1 MLLKA
6 RYQVHEQGRNVLTFG
21 GRWIATIAGLLLA
34 GLFALTLPEALLTTA
49 MLKASEVHLASAGI
63 IGTAL
68 ALVLSLSIVPAQKAA
83 DVFSPAILKLYARDR
98 TTLWVFALLSCAA
111 LASLL
116 LGTGWTFSLSA
127 RYSLAGQFVLLG
139 ASLDALRAFYSRA
152 LNLLDPATALSL
164 VNSECRRYV
173 RRTRGGIERLVRI
186 NRLMAGDY
194 SNSAAF
200 RYGCYGRSQLSNA
213 LNAWTTQL
221 EEFAHKGIARRDTQ
235 AVNAIVRTMAEI
247 GRNYAEVRRDSMLL
261 LPDFSGGIPIGV
273 SDIGKVL
280 GPIYGNI
287 NAICEDAA
295 KQPNEA
301 IVRGCLV
308 TLGHM
313 AAHAMT
319 MVHTDDWHRTAPL
332 AFSPVFYLEL
342 CVKPALAAGMED
354 ALLDAINATRN
365 VFSEILKGT
374 DTQAAE
380 EKALDVLFDIAVT
393 SYPRQ
398 AMVSCFKSV
407 EMMLLAAQHDIR
419 VRGYRGLR
427 SLLNSVLPN
436 IILLMPLEALA
447 DKAGQRRMQTFPAY
461 SLGFEANI
469 PTLLTEIAKQVK
481 PVEDDQSWI
490 DPFRT
495 FNEAS
500 ETIVHHYREVADKVA
515 FGGVLLE
522 KWVVSSLINA
532 AEVHI
537 HLLDN
542 PPTGGERFLD
552 TVDDRLRWFLHAPAF
567 FFREQ
572 TDFPYDHASEAC
584 GDLAVLGMALLL
596 RERLKS
602 AQACGEAIRAIAHN
616 AANAENSRSYTRPY
630 GFADC
635 VVKIELLARAADALG
650 WPAVAATFRAHGARP
665 EGIPDEKWPGYIE
678 AVVTRTR
685 QMEREL
691 RERDRGYGLRSDPVA
706 VLRDILTSNHRSKS
720 GQRFRPS
727 G

>member
-1 MLLKA
+1 MTLLKT

-21 GRWIATIAGLLLA
+21 GRWIATGAGLLLA
-34 GLFALTLPEALLTTA
+34 GLFSLTLPDALLTTA
-49 MLKASEVHLASAGI
+49 TLKVSEVHLASAGI

-83 DVFSPAILKLYARDR
+83 DVFSSAILKLYARDR
-98 TTLWVFALLSCAA
+98 TTLWVFTLLSCAA

-127 RYSLAGQFVLLG
+127 RYTLAGQFVLLG

-164 VNSECRRYV
+164 VSTECRRYV
-173 RRTRGGIERLVRI
+173 RRTRNGIERLVRI
-186 NRLMAGDY
+186 QRVASGND
-194 SNSAAF
+194 STSTAF

-221 EEFAHKGIARRDTQ
+221 EEFAHKGITRRDTQ

-247 GRNYAEVRRDSMLL
+247 GKNYAEARRDSMLL

-273 SDIGKVL
+273 SDIGQVL
-280 GPIYGNI
+280 EPIYGNI
-287 NAICEDAA
+287 KAICEDAA

-308 TLGHM
+308 TLGNM
-313 AAHAMT
+313 ASHAMT
-319 MVHTDDWHRTAPL
+319 MVHTDDWHKTAPL
-332 AFSPVFYLEL
+332 AFSPVFYLDL
-342 CVKPALAAGMED
+342 CVKPAIAAGMED
-354 ALLDAINATRN
+354 ALLDAISATRK
-365 VFSEILKGT
+365 VFSEISKGT

-380 EKALDVLFDIAVT
+380 ETALDVLWAIAVA

-419 VRGYRGLR
+419 VRGYRDIG
-427 SLLNSVLPN
+427 SLLSRVLPN
-436 IILLMPLEALA
+436 IALLMPLEAVA
-447 DKAGQRRMQTFPAY
+447 DKAGQRRMQTFPPY

-469 PTLLTEIAKQVK
+469 PALLAEVAKQVK
-481 PVEDDQSWI
+481 PIEDDRPWI
-490 DPFRT
+490 NPFDT

-500 ETIVHHYREVADKVA
+500 EAIVHHYREVADKVT

-522 KWVVSSLINA
+522 KWVVSSLITA

-552 TVDDRLRWFLHAPAF
+552 TVDDRLQWFLHAPAF

-572 TDFPYDHASEAC
+572 TDFPYHHASEAC
-584 GDLAVLGMALLL
+584 GDLAVLGMALLQ
-596 RERLKS
+596 REWRLKS
-602 AQACGEAIRAIAHN
+602 AEACGEAIRSIA
-616 AANAENSRSYTRPY
+616 R
-630 GFADC
+630 
-635 VVKIELLARAADALG
+635 
-650 WPAVAATFRAHGARP
+650 
-665 EGIPDEKWPGYIE
+665 
-678 AVVTRTR
+678 
-685 QMEREL
+685 
-691 RERDRGYGLRSDPVA
+691 
-706 VLRDILTSNHRSKS
+706 
-720 GQRFRPS
+720 
-727 G
+727 